1 MGRHYQTAKYSW
13 YNKTLKEAFFWES
26 KDLLN
31 YQRMNGYECVNVEAD
46 RLSSKKEMSKGIS
59 KALQNRVFEG
69 IEI

>member
-31 YQRMNGYECVNVEAD
+31 YQRMNGDECVNVEAD

-59 KALQNRVFEG
+59 KALQNRVLKE
-69 IEI
+69 